1 MELEEFLKE
10 KGILRAYCEN
20 MRAFMKDSRYNG
32 GSPANMDSFEWTK
45 TPQGYDYWIT
55 LYYSFTKNSS
65 NTCDYFANH
74 PILKDPPKCLKRL

>member
-1 MELEEFLKE
+1 MELEEFLKQ

-32 GSPANMDSFEWTK
+32 GSPAHMGSFEWAK
-45 TPQGYDYWIT
+45 TPQGSGYWT
-55 LYYSFTKNSS
+55 PLYYSFTKNSS

-74 PILKDPPKCLKRL
+74 QILGDTPKCLKRL